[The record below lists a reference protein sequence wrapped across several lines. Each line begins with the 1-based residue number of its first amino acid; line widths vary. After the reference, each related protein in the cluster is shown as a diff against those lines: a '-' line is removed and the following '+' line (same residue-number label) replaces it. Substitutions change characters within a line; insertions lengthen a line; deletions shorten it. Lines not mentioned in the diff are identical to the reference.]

1 MVMIMLITLI
11 INPNYL
17 EQGKK
22 GKKGKKRPKIMTE
35 MKLFLLN

>member
-22 GKKGKKRPKIMTE
+22 GKKRPKIMTE